1 MTFHKNLLAAALALA
16 AAGALAQVAAPA
28 AKPAASAPAPASAA
42 KKELVQK
49 VLTLQQPQYENVAR
63 ALSEQSVAQ
72 LAQQASLVLQAK
84 VAPEKREAVAKDVQ
98 GDLKKYMDEVVP
110 LLRDR
115 VIKVAPGTIGVLL
128 EEKFS
133 EDELKTLVGIL
144 ESPVQRKFM
153 QLNGEMSQSLMQKLV
168 AETRGQVEPKLAS
181 LQQTIGK
188 RLGADQP
195 ASAPANGPKAGTPP
209 APPVQPKK

>member
-1 MTFHKNLLAAALALA
+1 MTFPKTLLAAALALA
-16 AAGALAQVAAPA
+16 ATGVLAQGAASA
-28 AKPAASAPAPASAA
+28 AKPAASAPAPVSAT

-63 ALSEQSVAQ
+63 ALAEQSVAQ

-84 VAPEKREAVAKDVQ
+84 VAPDKREAVAKDVQ

-115 VIKVAPGTIGVLL
+115 VIKVAPSTIGAVL

-133 EDELKTLVGIL
+133 EDELKTLIGII
-144 ESPVQRKFM
+144 ESPVQRKFQ
-153 QLNGEMSQSLMQKLV
+153 QLNGEMSQVLMQKLV
-168 AETRGQVEPKLAS
+168 SETRGQVEPKLAS

-195 ASAPANGPKAGTPP
+195 ASAPANGPKAANPP
-209 APPVQPKK
+209 APPKK